1 MKEITS
7 ADQVVKLL
15 GQKFGKSRGCFKI
28 DTQVYLN
35 SPGVITEQTI
45 LRKKRQTLVC
55 LDKPGVITEQVIL
68 QERHTFSMEKGISK
82 GSYMSDQQTLA
93 LQDEVRLGEESIR
106 VTDEF
111 NTKMGIAD

>member
-1 MKEITS
+1 MKEITN
-7 ADQVVKLL
+7 ADQVAKLL
-15 GQKFGKSRGCFKI
+15 GTKFGKTEKI
-28 DTQVYLN
+28 VLDNGQ
-35 SPGVITEQTI
+35 TE
-45 LRKKRQTLVC
+45 
-55 LDKPGVITEQVIL
+55 L